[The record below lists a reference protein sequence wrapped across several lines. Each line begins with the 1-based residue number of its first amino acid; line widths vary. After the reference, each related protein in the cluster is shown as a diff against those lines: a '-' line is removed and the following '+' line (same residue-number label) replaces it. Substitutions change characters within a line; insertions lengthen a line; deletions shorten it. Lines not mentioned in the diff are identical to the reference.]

1 MSVNRIVSQCDV
13 LQAFKD
19 HATLEISLADGVQN
33 GVAVLKGF
41 QRLLDRHL
49 ATKDLLVPSAY
60 HEPELSESDQ
70 LLPEIVSGLSM
81 QTVQSVSP
89 QCSELST
96 VA

>member
-1 MSVNRIVSQCDV
+1 MRVSLSDA

-19 HATLEISLADGVQN
+19 HDTLEITLAEGVQN
-33 GVAVLKGF
+33 GVAVLKAF

-49 ATKDLLVPSAY
+49 AIKDLLVPSAY

-81 QTVQSVSP
+81 QTVQSVRP
-89 QCSELST
+89 Q
-96 VA
+96 